1 MQSQVV
7 RSIVMPNGI
16 VTAHADR
23 TLLFKPLRGREQKI
37 RMAAQATVML
47 ACYGPQK
54 FVFRLLVGDAKGSVH
69 LVSLP
74 ELNLIESHELGKT
87 PVTALALHE
96 PGGRKR
102 VIAGLQDGGIYALG
116 EGVPSG
122 SLKLFSLDG
131 SVGLIHSTD
140 EILTVYS
147 GWTRE
152 VRHWN
157 GDAVS
162 PAKRWFQPPT
172 TPTKRVSQQ
181 LILPKA
187 VRA

>member
-1 MQSQVV
+1 
-7 RSIVMPNGI
+7 MPNGI

-37 RMAAQATVML
+37 RMSARATVML

-54 FVFRLLVGDAKGSVH
+54 IVFRLLVGDAKGCLH
-69 LVSLP
+69 LFTLP

-87 PVTALALHE
+87 SVTALALHE

-102 VIAGLQDGGIYALG
+102 VIAGLQDGSVFAIG

-131 SVGLIHSTD
+131 SIGLIHSTD
-140 EILTVYS
+140 EILTIHS

-162 PAKRWFQPPT
+162 SAKRWFS
-172 TPTKRVSQQ
+172 TPTPPLQRVSQQ

>member
-1 MQSQVV
+1 
-7 RSIVMPNGI
+7 MPNGI

-47 ACYGPQK
+47 ACFGPQK
-54 FVFRLLVGDAKGSVH
+54 IVFRLLVGDAKGSVH
-69 LVSLP
+69 LFSLP
-74 ELNLIESHELGKT
+74 ELNLIESHDLGNT
-87 PVTALALHE
+87 PVTALALHV
-96 PGGRKR
+96 PGGRTR

-131 SVGLIHSTD
+131 SIGLIHSTD
-140 EILTVYS
+140 ELLTVYS

-162 PAKRWFQPPT
+162 QVKRWLQPPT